1 MIAVFAPQ
9 MAFAE
14 QFLCIAE
21 KASGFIHVESEWRTQ
36 GFAGDKKYLVNF
48 DKRTV
53 SVFGE
58 SDPVHSKCVKYR
70 EAGKQLFLCSEDF
83 GTFIMSSD
91 TMKYLLSMPYID
103 YVLDETGGAPHI
115 EIGTCTKF

>member
-1 MIAVFAPQ
+1 MRYLPSLS
-9 MAFAE
+9 FAE

-21 KASGFIHVESEWRTQ
+21 KASGLIHEESGWSAERFS
-36 GFAGDKKYLVNF
+36 GSNKYLVNF

-53 SVFGE
+53 NLFGE
-58 SDPVHSKCVKYR
+58 SDPVHSNCLNYR
-70 EAGKQLFLCSEDF
+70 EAGKQLFLCDENFRSF
-83 GTFIMSSD
+83 MMSSD

-103 YVLDETGGAPHI
+103 YVLDMTSGASHI